1 MSVSHYLSHIKRLFA
16 VSLFF
21 VLSQSVMATHNRAG
35 EITYRHI
42 SGFTFEATIT
52 TYTKQDS
59 PADRP
64 ELIISWGDGFLDTIS
79 RVNGG
84 GFGEEVAAN
93 IKKNIY
99 VGVHTYPGPSVYTIS
114 FEDPN
119 RNAGVVNIP
128 NSINIPFYVSTQLII
143 NPFLGI
149 NNSVQLLNAPIDN
162 ACAGQIFI
170 HNAGAYDPDGDSLS
184 YRLLDC
190 RGEDGLPIPGFAI
203 PQTTISFTIDAITG
217 DLVWNTPPLN
227 GLGEYNVAFAID
239 EWRNGQLVG
248 SVVRDMQITV
258 KPCQNQQPPQISAME
273 NICVEAGTEINF
285 EVTASSPN
293 NSALTLSATGG
304 PFLFQPPIQ
313 AIFLTSSAAS
323 PITKPFNWLTDCAH
337 VRRLPYQVYFK
348 AKDNLSSPDD
358 GLVDYKTVLITVV
371 APASEMM
378 EADPV
383 GNSINVT
390 WTVNPCSQAI
400 GYKLYRRAGSSNFTP
415 DFCET
420 GLPASAGYTQIATLN
435 GLQSTSY
442 SDNNNGLG
450 LLPGTNYCY
459 RVVAFF
465 SDGAESYVSDEIC
478 NKLLRDIPIITNVS
492 IEETSENNGI
502 VSIAWSKPAEMDTI
516 QIPGP
521 YIYKIYRGTGLNAAQ
536 PVLIDSLLNINDTL
550 YTDSSTGL
558 NTVNNALSYRI
569 ELINNSPGQRF
580 LVGFTQW
587 ASSVFLS
594 ASGSDNAVN
603 LSWEE
608 NVSWIN
614 NSYNIYRYNEASDTF
629 ELIGQSDTKNFTDTP
644 IANNVEYCYK
654 VESIGDYTVDGL
666 ISPIINFSQEICAE
680 AVDNEPPC
688 PPVLT
693 INSDCE
699 SGVNTLTWTNPNNF
713 CADDAMSYNIYFKA
727 FIKDEFVLLSSINN
741 LNDTVF
747 VHIREN
753 TVAGCYS
760 VTAIDSF
767 MNESSIIA
775 QCVDNCPVYE
785 LPNVFTPNGD
795 GFNDLFRPFPF
806 RHIESIN
813 IIIYNRW
820 GQLVFESN
828 NPEINW
834 NGNDLNGNPLPD
846 GVYFYVCEA
855 NEILLAGINKRI
867 LKGNIHIIDSGIE
880 KIN

>member
-1 MSVSHYLSHIKRLFA
+1 
-16 VSLFF
+16 
-21 VLSQSVMATHNRAG
+21 
-35 EITYRHI
+35 
-42 SGFTFEATIT
+42 
-52 TYTKQDS
+52 
-59 PADRP
+59 
-64 ELIISWGDGFLDTIS
+64 
-79 RVNGG
+79 
-84 GFGEEVAAN
+84 
-93 IKKNIY
+93 
-99 VGVHTYPGPSVYTIS
+99 
-114 FEDPN
+114 
-119 RNAGVVNIP
+119 
-128 NSINIPFYVSTQLII
+128 
-143 NPFLGI
+143 
-149 NNSVQLLNAPIDN
+149 
-162 ACAGQIFI
+162 
-170 HNAGAYDPDGDSLS
+170 
-184 YRLLDC
+184 
-190 RGEDGLPIPGFAI
+190 
-203 PQTTISFTIDAITG
+203 
-217 DLVWNTPPLN
+217 
-227 GLGEYNVAFAID
+227 
-239 EWRNGQLVG
+239 
-248 SVVRDMQITV
+248 
-258 KPCQNQQPPQISAME
+258 
-273 NICVEAGTEINF
+273 
-285 EVTASSPN
+285 
-293 NSALTLSATGG
+293 
-304 PFLFQPPIQ
+304 
-313 AIFLTSSAAS
+313 
-323 PITKPFNWLTDCAH
+323 
-337 VRRLPYQVYFK
+337 
-348 AKDNLSSPDD
+348 
-358 GLVDYKTVLITVV
+358 
-371 APASEMM
+371 
-378 EADPV
+378 
-383 GNSINVT
+383 
-390 WTVNPCSQAI
+390 
-400 GYKLYRRAGSSNFTP
+400 
-415 DFCET
+415 
-420 GLPASAGYTQIATLN
+420 
-435 GLQSTSY
+435 
-442 SDNNNGLG
+442 
-450 LLPGTNYCY
+450 
-459 RVVAFF
+459 
-465 SDGAESYVSDEIC
+465 
-478 NKLLRDIPIITNVS
+478 
-492 IEETSENNGI
+492 
-502 VSIAWSKPAEMDTI
+502 MDTI

-608 NVSWIN
+608 NVPWIN
-614 NSYNIYRYNEASDTF
+614 NSYNIYRYNEANDTF
-629 ELIGQSDTKNFTDTP
+629 ELIGQSDTQSFSDSP
-644 IANNVEYCYK
+644 IANKVEYCYK

-693 INSDCE
+693 IDSDCE

-713 CADDAMSYNIYFKA
+713 CADDAMSYNVYFKA
-727 FIKDEFVLLSSINN
+727 FIDDEFVLLTSVNN

-795 GFNDLFRPFPF
+795 GFNDLFRPFPY
-806 RHIESIN
+806 RQIESIN

-846 GVYFYVCEA
+846 GVYFYVCEV

-867 LKGNIHIIDSGIE
+867 LKGNIHIIDRGIE